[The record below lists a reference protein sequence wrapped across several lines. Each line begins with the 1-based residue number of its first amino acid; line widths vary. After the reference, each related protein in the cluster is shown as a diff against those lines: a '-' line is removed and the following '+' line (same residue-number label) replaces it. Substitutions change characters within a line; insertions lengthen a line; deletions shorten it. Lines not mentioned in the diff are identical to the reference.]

1 VLKKDIFVQIDNF
14 DGPLA
19 LLLHLVEKQAMPI
32 KDLHVSEITKQYISY
47 LSKMKQLNFD
57 IAGDYLLMAAKL
69 LYLKSEASFT
79 DEKNDQLEFKLDGE
93 HLDFES
99 RDQLIKKLETLK
111 RFQQLGQVLWEMPK
125 IGHEVFIRPKIN
137 RQKYFQ
143 SVVKNMDAS
152 ELNNTMIDLI
162 RKQKKKIVVIKK
174 DRLSI
179 KNKIRYFQK
188 IVESGKEYLLEDL
201 IENKEI
207 LTDIVMSFISVLE
220 LSRLKKFSIF
230 QNENYSPIYVQVI
243 EALKDI
249 DLDEVDEFGDEATE
263 QDNTAVN
270 EKSDEEGG
278 SDEMPDISP
287 TLTDNGPEVGELMQ

>member
-1 VLKKDIFVQIDNF
+1 MLKKDIFVQIDNF